1 MKAAAS
7 NTATGPAMAFMGMG
21 MAGQVGGVNAQD
33 LYAMGRQQA
42 AQQPAAEQARMA
54 AASSASFL
62 LCCFINAS
70 LLKILMS
77 KGCRAGCFPN
87 YMLPA
92 KAAIPL
98 SSVNAFLSWAF

>member
-1 MKAAAS
+1 MENQHPEEPIAEE
-7 NTATGPAMAFMGMG
+7 
-21 MAGQVGGVNAQD
+21 QV
-33 LYAMGRQQA
+33 